1 MKYYD
6 LDNVISELTVGN
18 QLIQTV
24 DKAQKP
30 EPVIEKVF
38 VDKERIV
45 DRVVDKEQIAFR
57 EPTQKQPNDD
67 TLMLSIFF
75 SVFGVELSVL
85 AVTSVILVMIY
96 GH

>member
-1 MKYYD
+1 MKHYD
-6 LDNVISELTVGN
+6 LDNVIGELTVGN

-45 DRVVDKEQIAFR
+45 DRVVEKEQIAFR
-57 EPTQKQPNDD
+57 ELTQKQPNDD

-75 SVFGVELSVL
+75 SIFGVELSVL

>member
-6 LDNVISELTVGN
+6 LDNVIGELTVGN

-24 DKAQKP
+24 DKAQKS

-45 DRVVDKEQIAFR
+45 DRVVEKEQIAFR
-57 EPTQKQPNDD
+57 EPFHKQTNDD

-75 SVFGVELSVL
+75 SIFGVELSVL